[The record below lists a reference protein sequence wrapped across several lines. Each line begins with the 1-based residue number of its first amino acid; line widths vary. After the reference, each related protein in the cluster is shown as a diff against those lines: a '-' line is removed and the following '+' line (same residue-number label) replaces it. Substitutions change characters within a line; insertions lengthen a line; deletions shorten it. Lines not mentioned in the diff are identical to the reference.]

1 MLSCILELSDVGVHQ
16 WLWSRLSAWQT
27 LTTLLSNTLIGPW
40 SYGSIL
46 PVQCPCQG
54 EHTNCF
60 FALPESCLLFGLSFF
75 PPNVE
80 REQSPVLVPI
90 CASDSRV
97 RVLVV

>member
-1 MLSCILELSDVGVHQ
+1 MVAFYLY
-16 WLWSRLSAWQT
+16 
-27 LTTLLSNTLIGPW
+27 NTHVKVSTQIAFLHSQNLVC
-40 SYGSIL
+40 SY
-46 PVQCPCQG
+46 
-54 EHTNCF
+54 
-60 FALPESCLLFGLSFF
+60 GLSFF